1 MAATNVQAFPGDV
14 QITSNLAVSGS
25 KFTYDN
31 IGTTVFT
38 GRSTAN
44 ASEIGYLDMS
54 TSSTSNNIHVK
65 IFIKMGT
72 GGSLSEAEYSF
83 YIRPDGAN
91 SSLIYDY
98 RSKSNTITPVVYR
111 TNANDLHAGGTS
123 GVVRFGYSIAA
134 AQNVVWRVEVI
145 QRSSNV
151 TFYPTN
157 TGSAVVTTN
166 LVHVTPAPFTRFDS
180 NVAVGGN
187 KLFVDTIGGTV
198 GIGSTLID
206 ITDNTLSG
214 AGNGLYIHNPVENA
228 HLLTLGTQRPW
239 VFEQGLADASTELCL
254 RSLNNGKHFNFQSVN
269 KTDVMTIVATDG
281 AGKVGIGTNDPAAK
295 LDLVLGTSTGDDGPV
310 LRLGTGGIEGSFTGG
325 IAFSEGVTSE
335 SRTGLHMGIYY
346 DGVANKMHFTDSNAS
361 SSLVASLEAANKLM
375 TIERTTGHVGI
386 GTNTPISIFHTHG
399 GALWDGS
406 SMASKVS
413 ATLSVARGGG
423 AGGAASTQDAGTGA
437 ILKLTH
443 DGTGYRH
450 VTMESVSEATYSGQ
464 IGIRFRALGSGNTT
478 APLER
483 MRISGAGN
491 VGIGDINPA
500 SKLVVAEL
508 TNTPTLPALTLTHS
522 GVFDYASPN
531 PSSWRSINFSTN
543 TSGTVTRQCG
553 INLLNYS
560 SAGNGQSGIASRM
573 LTGLG
578 FSVHNGSSGIKENA
592 LTIKSNGYVG
602 IGTENPTYT
611 LHVSTGNWYLGGTGA
626 QIKSTATNDTSLN
639 DVTGFGAVEM
649 KLNTVFNMRNN
660 TGGAR
665 SYYFGIV
672 QSDSGGTLSSNLAWA
687 FSGGAN
693 PDPDPMIVMQ
703 TAGYVWAKRFYQNGT
718 LLSSDDRIKNNEKRI
733 TNATETLLKISP
745 QTYEKSDLFKNPTS
759 NSYSLESG
767 LIVQDVWYD
776 APELRHLVDLPEDA
790 TPTETKPVSLTGNI
804 QDDPDYSQWGSKQAY
819 LSYTGFIPY
828 LIKSVQELH
837 TDRGK
842 SKTWVDDINYSNVM
856 DYSGLIVCAD
866 TNTSKNGVPRV
877 TVSSILND
885 KSCFGVIS
893 GGTDTNDSEVF
904 IQNYGHGNIWVT
916 DINGILQSGDYITTS
931 NVAGYG
937 QKQDSDSLKNYTVAK
952 ITQDCDFTPAL
963 VPTRHVVQELR
974 DVTYYKTTTMHDI
987 ERPDYDMLSEE
998 SRKII
1003 TKVKYQK
1010 TSDILDLTE
1019 EDQELYTTAEHIIK
1033 SLEGLSD
1040 TVRRFYEPF
1049 EEIYYMEIKTKLSEF
1064 NRPGSIPI
1072 VKSEMVNVLDEH
1084 GQIQWEDDPTG
1095 ATEKAYK
1102 IGYLDANGVIT
1113 DEANVVHTAAFVGCT
1128 YHCG

>member
-1 MAATNVQAFPGDV
+1 V
-14 QITSNLAVSGS
+14 
-25 KFTYDN
+25 
-31 IGTTVFT
+31 
-38 GRSTAN
+38 
-44 ASEIGYLDMS
+44 
-54 TSSTSNNIHVK
+54 
-65 IFIKMGT
+65 
-72 GGSLSEAEYSF
+72 
-83 YIRPDGAN
+83 
-91 SSLIYDY
+91 
-98 RSKSNTITPVVYR
+98 
-111 TNANDLHAGGTS
+111 
-123 GVVRFGYSIAA
+123 
-134 AQNVVWRVEVI
+134 
-145 QRSSNV
+145 
-151 TFYPTN
+151 
-157 TGSAVVTTN
+157 
-166 LVHVTPAPFTRFDS
+166 
-180 NVAVGGN
+180 
-187 KLFVDTIGGTV
+187 
-198 GIGSTLID
+198 
-206 ITDNTLSG
+206 
-214 AGNGLYIHNPVENA
+214 
-228 HLLTLGTQRPW
+228 
-239 VFEQGLADASTELCL
+239 C
-254 RSLNNGKHFNFQSVN
+254 
-269 KTDVMTIVATDG
+269 
-281 AGKVGIGTNDPAAK
+281 
-295 LDLVLGTSTGDDGPV
+295 
-310 LRLGTGGIEGSFTGG
+310 
-325 IAFSEGVTSE
+325 
-335 SRTGLHMGIYY
+335 
-346 DGVANKMHFTDSNAS
+346 
-361 SSLVASLEAANKLM
+361 
-375 TIERTTGHVGI
+375 
-386 GTNTPISIFHTHG
+386 
-399 GALWDGS
+399 
-406 SMASKVS
+406 
-413 ATLSVARGGG
+413 ATLSVSRGTGSG
-423 AGGAASTQDAGTGA
+423 ASTQDAGTGA
-437 ILKLTH
+437 ILKFTH
-443 DGTGYRH
+443 GGTDYRH
-450 VTMESVSEATYSGQ
+450 VTIESVSEANYSGE
-464 IGIRFRALGSGNTT
+464 IGIRFKTVDDTGGPVETV
-478 APLER
+478 
-483 MRISGAGN
+483 RISAHGK

-500 SKLVVAEL
+500 SKLVVVDLSNA
-508 TNTPTLPALTLTHS
+508 PTLPVLTLTHS

-578 FSVHNGSSGIKENA
+578 FSVHNGSSGIQENV

-602 IGTENPTYT
+602 IGIQNPTYSFQ
-611 LHVSTGNWYLGGTGA
+611 VNTGNWYLGGTGA
-626 QIKSTATNDTSLN
+626 KISSTATNDTSLN

-703 TAGYVWAKRFYQNGT
+703 TAGYVYAKRFYQNGT
-718 LLSSDDRIKNNEKRI
+718 LVTSDDRIKNNEKRI

-745 QTYEKSDLFKNPTS
+745 QTYEKSDIFKNPTS